1 MFPIVSGGA
10 TERFACSR
18 MQLAFWRSCQRQVIA
33 QADTEGEPELESG
46 HLWHMD
52 SRSGQSDF
60 AATDSKAFMDGVKQ
74 FDVRGAMRELF
85 TPDLGW

>member
-18 MQLAFWRSCQRQVIA
+18 MQLAFWRSCQRQVIT
-33 QADTEGEPELESG
+33 QADTEGEAELESG

-60 AATDSKAFMDGVKQ
+60 AASKYQLSVLSLSVPSSTA
-74 FDVRGAMRELF
+74 
-85 TPDLGW
+85 